1 MQVIWLLVQKKTNP
15 MTDYQLI
22 KENLSIS
29 LTSIK
34 SHLLRT
40 ILTVMIIAFGI
51 MALVGILT
59 AIDAVEYFLNNNFAM
74 MGANTFNIQNR
85 DLHVHI
91 GGSNNRPKEYTEIS
105 YQQALEFKKEYHF
118 PVTTS
123 VFTYGTGI
131 ATIKYQSVKT
141 NPNVQVMGVDEN
153 YLATAGLEIDKGRN
167 FNPTEIEE
175 GSAVTL
181 LGSEVAKT
189 LFKDKENP
197 IGQVVSIGAG
207 KFKVI
212 GVIKERGS
220 SVGFSGDRNCMAPLT
235 NVRQYFSR
243 PNMNFRISV
252 MVTDPNLM
260 DAAIGEATGVFRRIR
275 KDKVGQDD
283 SFSIIKSDN
292 IASMLIKLTGSI
304 QIGAT
309 LIGLITLL
317 GAAIGLM
324 NIMLVSVTERTREI
338 GIRKAMGAR
347 RKTIRNQFLAEAV
360 VIAQIGGV
368 LGVVA
373 GILVGNIVSIAT
385 GSAFI
390 IPWAWIALGIGLC
403 FIVALLSGIIPA
415 NKAAGLD
422 PIESL
427 RYE

>member
-1 MQVIWLLVQKKTNP
+1 
-15 MTDYQLI
+15 MTDIQLI
-22 KENLSIS
+22 KENLRIS

-74 MGANTFNIQNR
+74 MGSNTFNIQNR
-85 DLHVHI
+85 DIRVHI
-91 GGSNNRPKEYTEIS
+91 GGKRNKTVDYKEIS
-105 YQQALEFKKEYHF
+105 YQQAMDFKEEYKF

-123 VFTYGTGI
+123 VFTWGTGI
-131 ATIKYQSVKT
+131 ATLKYQSEKT
-141 NPNVQVMGVDEN
+141 NPNIQVLGVDDN
-153 YLATAGLEIDKGRN
+153 YLATAGLEIEKGRN
-167 FNPTEIEE
+167 FNQTEIED
-175 GSAVTL
+175 GSPVAV
-181 LGSEVAKT
+181 LGSEIIST
-189 LFKDKENP
+189 LFPNNENP
-197 IGQVVSIGAG
+197 LGKVISIGAG
-207 KFKVI
+207 KYKVI
-212 GVIKERGS
+212 GVLKERGS
-220 SVGFSGDRNCMAPLT
+220 SVGFGGDKYCLAPLS
-235 NVRQYFSR
+235 NVRMYFSR
-243 PNMNFRISV
+243 PNMNYKISV
-252 MVTDPNLM
+252 MVSDPNTM

-275 KDKVGQDD
+275 QDKVGQDD
-283 SFSIIKSDN
+283 SFSVVKSDN

-304 QIGAT
+304 RLGAT

-338 GIRKAMGAR
+338 GIRKAVGAR

-360 VIAQIGGV
+360 VIAQIGGI
-368 LGVVA
+368 LGVIA
-373 GILVGNIVSIAT
+373 GILIGNVVSFAT

-390 IPWAWIALGIGLC
+390 VPWIWIITGIVLC
-403 FIVALLSGIIPA
+403 VFVALVSGIIPA

>member
-1 MQVIWLLVQKKTNP
+1 
-15 MTDYQLI
+15 MTDIQLI
-22 KENLSIS
+22 KENLRIS

-74 MGANTFNIQNR
+74 MGSNTFNIQNR
-85 DLHVHI
+85 DIRVHI
-91 GGSNNRPKEYTEIS
+91 GGKRNKTADYKEIS
-105 YQQALEFKKEYHF
+105 YMQAMDFKDQYKF
-118 PVTTS
+118 PVVTS
-123 VFTYGTGI
+123 VYTWGTGI
-131 ATIKYQSVKT
+131 ATLKYQSEKT
-141 NPNVQVMGVDEN
+141 NPNVQVLGVDDN

-167 FNPTEIEE
+167 FNQTEIEN
-175 GSAVTL
+175 GSPVAV
-181 LGSEVAKT
+181 LGSEIVST
-189 LFKDKENP
+189 LFPNNEDPLGKV
-197 IGQVVSIGAG
+197 ISIGAG
-207 KFKVI
+207 KYKVI
-212 GVIKERGS
+212 GVLKERGS
-220 SVGFSGDRNCMAPLT
+220 SVGFGGDKYCLAPLS
-235 NVRQYFSR
+235 NVRMYFSR
-243 PNMNFRISV
+243 PNMNYKISV
-252 MVTDPNLM
+252 MVSDPNVM

-275 KDKVGQDD
+275 QDKVGQDD
-283 SFSIIKSDN
+283 SFSVVKSDN

-304 QIGAT
+304 RLGAT

-338 GIRKAMGAR
+338 GIRKAVGAR

-360 VIAQIGGV
+360 VIAQIGGL

-373 GILVGNIVSIAT
+373 GILIGNVVSFAT

-390 IPWAWIALGIGLC
+390 IPWLWILMGFVLC
-403 FIVALLSGIIPA
+403 FFVALVSGIIPA
-415 NKAAGLD
+415 NKAASLD

>member
-1 MQVIWLLVQKKTNP
+1 
-15 MTDYQLI
+15 
-22 KENLSIS
+22 
-29 LTSIK
+29 
-34 SHLLRT
+34 
-40 ILTVMIIAFGI
+40 
-51 MALVGILT
+51 
-59 AIDAVEYFLNNNFAM
+59 
-74 MGANTFNIQNR
+74 
-85 DLHVHI
+85 
-91 GGSNNRPKEYTEIS
+91 
-105 YQQALEFKKEYHF
+105 
-118 PVTTS
+118 
-123 VFTYGTGI
+123 
-131 ATIKYQSVKT
+131 
-141 NPNVQVMGVDEN
+141 
-153 YLATAGLEIDKGRN
+153 
-167 FNPTEIEE
+167 
-175 GSAVTL
+175 L